1 MKFLK
6 KNPRYQLVSYTKS
19 SEYMRWEV
27 LIMKKNII
35 ITVLI
40 AIMLFTS
47 TVFAAGSITITS
59 EYLKDDTG
67 YNYGTNFFVDSS
79 VNEQIYVN
87 AYIKSQN
94 NVIGAVVSGN
104 FLLQPNEKHFKIG
117 TFMQSDKSKAW
128 NVNVG
133 ATWQKA

>member
-1 MKFLK
+1 
-6 KNPRYQLVSYTKS
+6 
-19 SEYMRWEV
+19 
-27 LIMKKNII
+27 MKKNII

-79 VNEQIYVN
+79 VNEAIYVT
-87 AYIKSQN
+87 AYIKSQD
-94 NVIGAVVSGN
+94 NVTGAVVAGSI
-104 FLLQPNEKHFKIG
+104 LLQPNEKHFKIG
-117 TFMQSDKSKAW
+117 SFMQLDKSKGW
-128 NVNVG
+128 NVNND
-133 ATWQKA
+133 KN